1 MKSVFATIAAA
12 SLLGTSA
19 FVTGVMADP
28 AAGHAALAPGK
39 PAGVRKAQDT
49 NDNTMIYIIGAGI
62 VAAGIAIAASGD
74 SDSNL
79 TPGSVTTATTTKTTA
94 ATST

>member
-1 MKSVFATIAAA
+1 MKSVFAIVTAA

-19 FVTGVMADP
+19 FVTGVMAGP
-28 AAGHAALAPGK
+28 APGHALAPGK

-79 TPGSVTTATTTKTTA
+79 TPGSVTTSTTTKTTA